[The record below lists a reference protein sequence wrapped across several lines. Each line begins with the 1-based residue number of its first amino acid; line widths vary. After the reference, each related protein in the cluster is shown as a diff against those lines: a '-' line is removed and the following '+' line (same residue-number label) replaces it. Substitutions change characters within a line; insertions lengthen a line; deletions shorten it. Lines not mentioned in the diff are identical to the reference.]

1 MALNL
6 DLETMQRVVRSL
18 DPSWRA
24 EGFGR
29 LEGGSTEVCRIDVA
43 GAGAQPLV
51 LKIYPDEP
59 AWLPAKEALAAG
71 WLKGLVPAVPRWL
84 RVDASRAILPRRFAV
99 LTWLPG
105 RPLRHWLR
113 DPGIGSAYRQTGEL
127 LRRLHA
133 IPMQAYGYIRGDGI
147 ETPRAT
153 NAEYMAGAFEDVF
166 RRFRDLGGDADLGRR
181 LERLAGESF
190 DLLTESSGP
199 VFCHD
204 DFHQGNLLALLGPD
218 GDLRLSGLID
228 FGNARAADGLFD
240 LAKALFCCAHEDGR
254 SRQPLLDG
262 YGPIDHPEPERAL
275 RLYTLFHRASMWCWL
290 TRLGHEAA
298 AEDGPGG
305 LLRDLREMA
314 R

>member
-1 MALNL
+1 MTLDL
-6 DLETMQRVVRSL
+6 DLETLRRVVRNL
-18 DPSWRA
+18 HPTWTA
-24 EGFGR
+24 EGFER
-29 LEGGSTEVCRIDVA
+29 LEGGSTDVYRIDVA
-43 GAGAQPLV
+43 GADTQPLV
-51 LKIYPDEP
+51 LKIYADEP
-59 AWLPAKEALAAG
+59 AWLPAKEALVAS
-71 WLKGLVPAVPRWL
+71 WLTGLAPAVPMWL
-84 RVDASRAILPRRFAV
+84 RVDESRAALPRRFAV
-99 LTWLPG
+99 TTWLPG
-105 RPLRHWLR
+105 RPLRHWFR

-133 IPMQAYGYIRGDGI
+133 IPMPAYGYIRGDGI

-153 NAEYMAGAFEDVF
+153 NADYMAGAFEDVF
-166 RRFRDLGGDADLGRR
+166 RRFRGLDGDADLGRR
-181 LERLAGESF
+181 LERLVGESF
-190 DLLTESSGP
+190 DLLAQSPSP

-204 DFHQGNLLALLGPD
+204 DFHQGNVLALRGPN

-228 FGNARAADGLFD
+228 FGNARAADSLFD
-240 LAKALFCCAHEDGR
+240 LAKALFCCAHEDAR

-275 RLYTLFHRASMWCWL
+275 WLYTLFHRASMWCWL